1 MTSASQSAG
10 TVRAWRGR
18 LRGGAL
24 VAVAAIIGALAVL
37 PIVYLVVRVIQGGPD
52 AWSVLTRA
60 GTVEVLLS
68 TGALVVA
75 VVACAIAIGVPLA
88 WLVTRTDL
96 PGRRIVAV
104 LAALPI
110 VIPSYVAALALLGAF
125 GPRGLLQQ
133 ALSGPFGIERI
144 PEIFGFP
151 GALLAL
157 TLSTYPY
164 VFLLCAAAM
173 RSADPG
179 LEEASRSLG
188 RSAGETFRHVTL
200 PMLRPAIGAASLL
213 AALYV
218 LSDFGA
224 VALMQYNSLTRAI
237 YLQYLSLFDRTP
249 AAVLGLVLVVITA
262 LVLFGERRSQRGGTR
277 FRIGPGVGRAPRQL
291 KLGRWKV
298 PALIFC
304 WTMIG
309 FFLLVPLAVLG
320 YWLERTIARGE
331 PLEVAWNALGGSVG
345 IAAAAAGAALLA
357 SLPIALLARRQGS
370 RTGAFLERA
379 AYTPNALP
387 GIVIALALVFF
398 AVRYGGPIYQTLALL
413 LIAYVI
419 RFLPQSLAG
428 SSSALQTIN
437 PRVEEAARSLG
448 KRPMRVAATITLP
461 LARSGMLAGATLVF
475 LSTLKELPATLL
487 LRPIGFDTL
496 ATEVWKF
503 TEIGSYSRA
512 ALPALL
518 LIFVAAPFVW
528 FVSGRRSSA
537 LGSPG

>member
-1 MTSASQSAG
+1 MSSELAPAG
-10 TVRAWRGR
+10 SRTR
-18 LRGGAL
+18 LRWGTLSVAAW
-24 VAVAAIIGALAVL
+24 AVAGVAVL
-37 PIVYLVVRVIQGGPD
+37 PVAYLVIRALQGGTD
-52 AWSVLTRA
+52 AWSVLTRS
-60 GTVEVLLS
+60 GTADVLAS
-68 TGALVVA
+68 TGALVGA

-88 WLVTRTDL
+88 WLVTRTDM
-96 PGRRIVAV
+96 PGRRVVAL

-110 VIPSYVAALALLGAF
+110 VIPSYVAALSLLGAF

-133 ALSGPFGIERI
+133 ALAGPFGVERI

-164 VFLLCAAAM
+164 VFLLCAAAL

-188 RSAGETFRHVTL
+188 RSNRATFFHVTL
-200 PMLRPAIGAASLL
+200 PMLRPALGAASLL
-213 AALYV
+213 SALYV

-224 VALMQYNSLTRAI
+224 VALMQYDSLTRAI

-249 AAVLGLVLVVITA
+249 AAVLGLVLVALTA
-262 LVLFGERRSQRGGTR
+262 LVLFGERRAQRGGRR
-277 FRIGPGVGRAPRQL
+277 FRLGPGVSRAQRPIA
-291 KLGRWKV
+291 LGRWRV
-298 PALIFC
+298 PALAFS
-304 WTMIG
+304 WLMIA
-309 FFLLVPLAVLG
+309 FFLFVPLAVLG
-320 YWLERTIARGE
+320 YWLQRALARGE
-331 PLEVAWNALGGSVG
+331 ALDVAWSALGGSVG
-345 IAAAAAGAALLA
+345 IAAIAAAAALVA
-357 SLPIALLARRQGS
+357 SLPVALVARRGG
-370 RTGAFLERA
+370 RAGAVIERA

-398 AVRYGGPIYQTLALL
+398 AVRYGGPIYQTLGLL

-419 RFLPQSLAG
+419 RFLPQALAG

-448 KRPMRVAATITLP
+448 RRPLRVAASITLP
-461 LARSGMLAGATLVF
+461 LARPGLLAGATLVF
-475 LSTLKELPATLL
+475 LSTLKELPVTLL
-487 LRPIGFDTL
+487 LRPIGFETL

-518 LIFVAAPFVW
+518 LIAVAVPFVW
-528 FVSGRRSSA
+528 LVTGRRAGA

>member
-1 MTSASQSAG
+1 MA
-10 TVRAWRGR
+10 AW
-18 LRGGAL
+18 
-24 VAVAAIIGALAVL
+24 VVAALAIL
-37 PIVYLVVRVIQGGPD
+37 PVAYLVVRAVQGGSD
-52 AWSVLTRA
+52 AWSVLTRD
-60 GTVEVLLS
+60 GTGDVLVS
-68 TGALVVA
+68 TGILVVA

-96 PGRRIVAV
+96 PLRRLIAV

-110 VIPSYVAALALLGAF
+110 VIPSYVAALVLLGAF

-133 ALSGPFGIERI
+133 ALGGLFGVERI

-188 RSAGETFRHVTL
+188 RSNRSTFFHVTL
-200 PMLRPAIGAASLL
+200 PMLRPALGAASLL
-213 AALYV
+213 TALYV

-224 VALMQYNSLTRAI
+224 VALMQYDSLTRAI

-249 AAVLGLVLVVITA
+249 AAVLGLVLVALTA
-262 LVLFGERRSQRGGTR
+262 LVLFGERRFQRGGR
-277 FRIGPGVGRAPRQL
+277 HFRLGPGVTRAQRPIP
-291 KLGRWKV
+291 LGRWRV
-298 PALIFC
+298 PAFGFC
-304 WTMIG
+304 WLMIG
-309 FFLLVPLAVLG
+309 FFLFVPLAVLG
-320 YWLERTIARGE
+320 YWLQRTLARGE
-331 PLEVAWNALGGSVG
+331 TLDVAWSALGGSVG

-357 SLPIALLARRQGS
+357 SLPVAIVARRGG
-370 RTGAFLERA
+370 RGGALVERA
-379 AYTPNALP
+379 AYVPNALP
-387 GIVIALALVFF
+387 GIVIALALVFL
-398 AVRYGGPIYQTLALL
+398 AVRYGGPIYQTLGLL

-419 RFLPQSLAG
+419 RFLPQALAG

-448 KRPMRVAATITLP
+448 RRPLRVAASITLP
-461 LARSGMLAGATLVF
+461 LARPGLLAGATLVF

-487 LRPIGFDTL
+487 LRPIGFETL

-503 TEIGSYSRA
+503 TEIGSYSQA

-518 LIFVAAPFVW
+518 LIAVAAPFVW
-528 FVSGRRSSA
+528 LMTGRRASA